1 MAGMDTTKFMGLSAN
16 LMRDIT
22 RALDGGDVNGA
33 IYLLSSLYN
42 CAYRYRRHGLISY
55 TVYNNAYQFYVD
67 MMRQLI

>member
-1 MAGMDTTKFMGLSAN
+1 
-16 LMRDIT
+16 MRDIT